1 MIKQLLKNNRIVQ
14 RIKVLKDLFL
24 QKLDDLQAS
33 VDQIKITTDQNLEE
47 IRLELEQKNR
57 NINQILE
64 NQIFLI

>member
-47 IRLELEQKNR
+47 IRLELEQKK
-57 NINQILE
+57 
-64 NQIFLI
+64 

>member
-47 IRLELEQKNR
+47 IRLELEQK
-57 NINQILE
+57 IEIL
-64 NQIFLI
+64 IRFWKIKYF